1 MDMSS
6 VSDRCRLNRCL
17 RCEEHKR
24 RASKTRPAESRG
36 RNSSPS
42 LGFLPEDFLGEVT
55 RTRGG
60 VSSPSFGRRASRLRL
75 PGCPGK
81 QPLSARNSGPWA
93 HAVAEI
99 CTLQPAQVDYAVGRA
114 DTYSFPRQGVSR
126 KSGRRNVLLAN
137 PVTPVQK
144 LGEETLPLALAS
156 SPGIF
161 SGKTREPGDEDSSP
175 TFSTRLLG
183 YSTMSVTELKGAAQ

>member
-1 MDMSS
+1 MARTFPARLSTTLDLEGAMDMSS

-24 RASKTRPAESRG
+24 RASKTR
-36 RNSSPS
+36 
-42 LGFLPEDFLGEVT
+42 
-55 RTRGG
+55 
-60 VSSPSFGRRASRLRL
+60 RRHL
-75 PGCPGK
+75 
-81 QPLSARNSGPWA
+81 
-93 HAVAEI
+93 
-99 CTLQPAQVDYAVGRA
+99 TL
-114 DTYSFPRQGVSR
+114 
-126 KSGRRNVLLAN
+126 L
-137 PVTPVQK
+137 QK

-183 YSTMSVTELKGAAQ
+183 YSTMPVIELEGTTLW